1 MGICSKEEAVVV
13 QNEKRQN
20 IFFVITM
27 ILMSIYLVWRTFFTL
42 PWGEGVLNVIFGMLL
57 IVAETVTVLTTF
69 ELFFQKMQKERT
81 QLDFPIVP
89 PEYYPDVDVF
99 IATHNEPV
107 DLLYKTVNACTF
119 MDYPDKQKVHIYLCD
134 DGARPEVEELAR
146 QFGVGYLGF
155 PGNAILQVWQSEQCT
170 EQKLFAAHCN
180 V

>member
-81 QLDFPIVP
+81 QARLSNRSAGV
-89 PEYYPDVDVF
+89 
-99 IATHNEPV
+99 
-107 DLLYKTVNACTF
+107 LSGCGC
-119 MDYPDKQKVHIYLCD
+119 IYCY
-134 DGARPEVEELAR
+134 A
-146 QFGVGYLGF
+146 
-155 PGNAILQVWQSEQCT
+155 
-170 EQKLFAAHCN
+170 
-180 V
+180 